1 MRQRSFGQFQEL
13 NIITQDE
20 KFLEDLENELEII
33 AFASFDAND
42 EDFLYAEPKA
52 SIEEFLG

>member
-1 MRQRSFGQFQEL
+1 MIQEL
-13 NIITQDE
+13 NIITQDK
-20 KFLEDLENELEII
+20 KFLEDLENELENI